1 MDEADVRDA
10 LKDLP
15 RYTASAGFA
24 AGVRRRIRSVPPRRR
39 SRALLPLA
47 AAAAAFAF
55 AGALRLDA
63 VRRERALRQ
72 ETRALA
78 REIEE
83 MKRTLPS
90 PVVEVGERDGI
101 RYVIDLRRPPGR
113 RSGTL

>member
-1 MDEADVRDA
+1 MDEADVREA

-15 RYTASAGFA
+15 RLTASAGFA
-24 AGVRRRIRSVPPRRR
+24 AGVRRRIHGAPPRTRGR
-39 SRALLPLA
+39 MLLPVA
-47 AAAAAFAF
+47 AVAAAFAF
-55 AGALRLDA
+55 AGVVRLDA
-63 VRRERALRQ
+63 VRRERALRR

-90 PVVEVGERDGI
+90 PVVEVGERDGV

>member
-15 RYTASAGFA
+15 RYAASAGFA
-24 AGVRRRIRSVPPRRR
+24 AGVRRRIRGVPPRR
-39 SRALLPLA
+39 SRLLLPLA
-47 AAAAAFAF
+47 AAASAFAF
-55 AGALRLDA
+55 AGALRLEA
-63 VRRERALRQ
+63 VRRERALRR
-72 ETRALA
+72 ETGALV

-90 PVVEVGERDGI
+90 PYVEVGERDGV